1 MENIREE
8 VKELQIGMKIRRL
21 RQERRMTLQD
31 LADATG
37 LSKPLLSQIENE
49 QVIPPLATL
58 LRISKAFK
66 VDLQSFFQ
74 EEGTNEKC
82 VLTRAGESRR
92 MHRRTTPDH
101 DSPPYAYHSLAFGKK
116 HRNMEPFL
124 VEFEK
129 RRWHEDLQVCHE
141 GEEFL
146 FLLEGELEFHYGGK
160 VMTME
165 PGDSVYYDSSEPHG
179 YAATG
184 ENNSEAFCLLSRR
197 ADAGL
202 ACVKS
207 RRRNADS
214 GQKGHN

>member
-21 RQERRMTLQD
+21 RQERRMTLQA

-66 VDLQSFFQ
+66 VELQTFFQ
-74 EEGTNEKC
+74 EEGSNEKC
-82 VLTRAGESRR
+82 ILVRAGQSRKFQ
-92 MHRRTTPDH
+92 RRSSPGEEP
-101 DSPPYAYHSLAFGKK
+101 PPYAYHSLAFGKK
-116 HRNMEPFL
+116 NRNLEPFL
-124 VEFEK
+124 VEFEA
-129 RRWHEDLQVCHE
+129 RQWREDLQVTHD

-146 FLLEGELEFHYGGK
+146 FMLEGTLEFHYGDQ
-160 VMTME
+160 VMTLN

-179 YAATG
+179 YVSQGDGPAKAV
-184 ENNSEAFCLLSRR
+184 AVLYSR
-197 ADAGL
+197 G
-202 ACVKS
+202 
-207 RRRNADS
+207 
-214 GQKGHN
+214 G